1 MSSGLLDMQGV
12 GGSSPLV
19 LTSLNVPEAFIYK
32 GFGDFFAFYSAAV
45 WQGKISLL
53 WTGCGQNKISLPVF
67 LRCFVSPAPN

>member
-32 GFGDFFAFYSAAV
+32 GFGAFFAFLFCRCLTGEFFTV
-45 WQGKISLL
+45 VDGL
-53 WTGCGQNKISLPVF
+53 WTKQNQLAGLSALP
-67 LRCFVSPAPN
+67 CFS

>member
-1 MSSGLLDMQGV
+1 MSKRLTNRINKGIYGIRRGTGKTGSGMLDMQGV

-45 WQGKISLL
+45 
-53 WTGCGQNKISLPVF
+53 
-67 LRCFVSPAPN
+67 